1 MGLLEDLNNESN
13 FPKQVRAWCSVCTEL
28 EKMNAKEREAL
39 LTRFA
44 DKNISHIALS
54 KVLRAN
60 GIDLSDSVI
69 GRHRRGICK
78 GVARK

>member
-13 FPKQVRAWCSVCTEL
+13 FPPQVRAWCSVCTMMEQVS
-28 EKMNAKEREAL
+28 KEERKAIQE
-39 LTRFA
+39 RFDNRA
-44 DKNISHIALS
+44 ISHIALS

-60 GIDLSDSVI
+60 GYDLSDSVI
-69 GRHRRGICK
+69 GRHRRGACK

>member
-1 MGLLEDLNNESN
+1 MGLLEDLSDESK
-13 FPKQVRAWCSVCTEL
+13 FPKQVRAWCSVCTEI
-28 EKMNAKEREAL
+28 EKMNEQERKAL
-39 LTRFA
+39 LLRFE

-69 GRHRRGICK
+69 GRHRRGVCK